1 MRILNLLGGIELA
14 GVPAESSNRLL
25 AQTKVVAFLAYMAL
39 APTGRY
45 QRRDLLVGLLW
56 PELDQSHARAALRKA
71 VLAVRTALG
80 DDALLGRSDEELLLV
95 TDRLSCDV
103 RLFRERV
110 DHGELAAALE
120 MWHGELMPGFH
131 LPGCAEFGSWLD
143 SERAAVTERAS
154 AAAWALAIQLE
165 RSNDLSRAGKLA
177 RRAAKYEWSDERLLR
192 RTMLMLQR
200 IGDRAGALKL
210 FEDCARRFKSELE
223 TEPSA
228 ETAAL
233 AATMR
238 QA

>member
-1 MRILNLLGGIELA
+1 MRVLNLLGGIELA

-143 SERAAVTERAS
+143 S
-154 AAAWALAIQLE
+154 
-165 RSNDLSRAGKLA
+165 
-177 RRAAKYEWSDERLLR
+177 
-192 RTMLMLQR
+192 
-200 IGDRAGALKL
+200 
-210 FEDCARRFKSELE
+210 
-223 TEPSA
+223 
-228 ETAAL
+228 
-233 AATMR
+233 
-238 QA
+238 